1 MCFCAREKNQREW
14 RESRQASFDPQ
25 GDRDEAW
32 QNRLHYRF
40 SSRSRRFI
48 FEAPQFSWRRRVVMR
63 ITFVGESP
71 HILANVSVLVSLP
84 ITSEKNQSRTQAPE
98 SQTGT
103 TVTHQHER
111 QASRCDRKTT
121 GSPCARDGVGKWNCS
136 REGGEINH
144 AAVEAMDS

>member
-98 SQTGT
+98 SQTWDYG
-103 TVTHQHER
+103 R
-111 QASRCDRKTT
+111 AS
-121 GSPCARDGVGKWNCS
+121 ARTASLALRSQD
-136 REGGEINH
+136 
-144 AAVEAMDS
+144 DSVSLRR